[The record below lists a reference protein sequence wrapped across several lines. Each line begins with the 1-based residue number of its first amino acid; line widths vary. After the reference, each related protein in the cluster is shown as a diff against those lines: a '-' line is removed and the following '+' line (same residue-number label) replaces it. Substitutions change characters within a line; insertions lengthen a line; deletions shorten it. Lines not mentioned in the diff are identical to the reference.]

1 MATQAKVIWYDD
13 MTGDEFAEGD
23 GSTVQFSLDGN
34 GYEIDLSTDS
44 QGKMFDVLGF
54 WIEYAR
60 AQRARKPLY
69 RRPASARRESQ
80 NIRAWAIEQGLLAE
94 HQHNGR
100 MPDYVKTRYAET
112 H

>member
-1 MATQAKVIWYDD
+1 MATEAKVIWYDD

-60 AQRARKPLY
+60 VQRARKPLY
-69 RRPASARRESQ
+69 RRPASARRESKD
-80 NIRAWAIEQGLLAE
+80 IRAWAMAQGMLS
-94 HQHNGR
+94 
-100 MPDYVKTRYAET
+100 PDRRYGNIPNYIKTRYAET